1 MLVVADNDL
10 TQATRPSGMDPEA
23 SLDLGEKEFVAIA
36 WVFDTGSALILAGMA
51 GEKVAR
57 LAWPLSEFTV
67 TSVVLVTVD
76 VTRKASTDEPVV
88 VICQVHGRDPV
99 FTVQDGIPPLPL
111 GRCGHRVLGH
121 FLRM

>member
-1 MLVVADNDL
+1 VVVIADNDL
-10 TQATRPSGMDPEA
+10 TQATWPPGMDPEA
-23 SLDLGEKEFVAIA
+23 SLDLWEKEFVPIA
-36 WVFDTGSALILAGMA
+36 RVLDTGSALILAGMA

-76 VTRKASTDEPVV
+76 VTWKASTDEPVV
-88 VICQVHGRDPV
+88 VIGQVHRRDPV

-111 GRCGHRVLGH
+111 GRCGHRVLGY